1 MIDLILEFAE
11 WPLRTDPDLG
21 MDVFLADTE
30 NAETLPRQRV
40 LEFLEGLDLKLAVK
54 YLEHIIEELNDLTPD
69 FHQKL
74 VDLFLER
81 LRTGTFD
88 DEDEK
93 VRWRERLQ
101 TFLKTSS
108 NYNNYRVFK
117 QLSPD
122 GK

>member
-1 MIDLILEFAE
+1 
-11 WPLRTDPDLG
+11 

-40 LEFLEGLDLKLAVK
+40 LEFLEKLDLKLAVK

-88 DEDEK
+88 DEEEK